1 MAVTQFDPQSDAPS
15 PEQMAAEQAAL
26 AQGEKILAAQ
36 EADRLSKYE
45 RDANENEDV
54 SLIGGKFKSQDD
66 LLKAYQELQKKLSK
80 GEALD
85 EEEEAP
91 EGQPEASEE
100 VPEEEPQS
108 DRETALTKAAEIY
121 SQSGQL
127 NEETIEEL
135 SKMDSKE
142 LIKAYVDFYSKNAQ
156 NYQQQVQLQESQQQ
170 EIMGLAGG
178 QQGYTEMVQWASQN
192 LDPQEVDAFNS
203 VTNSGN
209 LPAIKF
215 AVEALNNRYK
225 AAEGFEAPLVSG
237 KRAADPASRPYRS
250 HAELARDIA
259 DVRYKTDPAFRQDV
273 EARLARSTDLL

>member
-54 SLIGGKFKSQDD
+54 ALIGGKFKSQDD

-80 GEALD
+80 GEAPD

-91 EGQPEASEE
+91 EGQPGASEE

-108 DRETALTKAAEIY
+108 DRETALAKAAEVY
-121 SQSGQL
+121 SQSGEL

-156 NYQQQVQLQESQQQ
+156 NYQQQAQLQESQQQ

-209 LPAIKF
+209 LPAIRF
-215 AVEALNNRYK
+215 AVEALSNRYK
-225 AAEGFEAPLVSG
+225 ASEGFEAPLVSG
-237 KRAADPASRPYRS
+237 KRSADPSSRPYRS

>member
-1 MAVTQFDPQSDAPS
+1 MAVTQFDPQSDAPT

-54 SLIGGKFKSQDD
+54 ALIGGKFKSQDD

-80 GEALD
+80 GEAVD

-108 DRETALTKAAEIY
+108 DRETALAKAAEVY
-121 SQSGQL
+121 SQSGEL

-156 NYQQQVQLQESQQQ
+156 NYQQQAQLQESQQQ
-170 EIMGLAGG
+170 EIMSLAGG

-209 LPAIKF
+209 LPAIRF
-215 AVEALNNRYK
+215 AVEALSNRYK
-225 AAEGFEAPLVSG
+225 AAEGYEAPLVSG
-237 KRAADPASRPYRS
+237 RRSSDPSSRPYRS

-273 EARLARSTDLL
+273 EARLARSKDLL